1 MFYNNIFFV
10 WFFAC
15 FCMML
20 LSFQTKSTITCTEP
34 TTATLEERCC
44 YYRCCCFESK
54 QVIIDLVRAFKKL
67 PLKKATR
74 NIQRMI
80 CSVFTH

>member
-1 MFYNNIFFV
+1 MFYNYIFFV
-10 WFFAC
+10 LFFAC

-34 TTATLEERCC
+34 TTATLKERCC
-44 YYRCCCFESK
+44 YRCCCVESK
-54 QVIIDLVRAFKKL
+54 QVIIDWVRSFKKL

-74 NIQRMI
+74 NI
-80 CSVFTH
+80 